1 MTMFC
6 RLSFLALRR
15 IYHRAINSMLIFLVV
30 RQVLVRYTIPPHI
43 TSTLSRPDLVLV
55 SANSIVLLE
64 LSVVTNTQQHFLAAK
79 TRKEDRYGS
88 LLSDLQHAGY
98 VVDLVTIE
106 VGCLG
111 HFMPETVSKLSTVC
125 HLPKRSINQILQR
138 AARVAIS
145 CSYRIFNSRTSMLWD
160 VVDLTNG

>member
-1 MTMFC
+1 MTLFC

-15 IYHRAINSMLIFLVV
+15 IYHHAINSGCQASVSPPS
-30 RQVLVRYTIPPHI
+30 TIPPHI

-55 SANSIVLLE
+55 SADSIMLLE
-64 LSVVTNTQQHFLAAK
+64 LSVVTNTITKQHFLAAK

-98 VVDLVTIE
+98 VVDLLTIE

-145 CSYRIFNSRTSMLWD
+145 CSYRIFNSRTSLLWD
-160 VVDLTNG
+160 VVDLMNG